1 MTCLLKTSATMTSTT
16 CHSRDN
22 EKMADTMQKRMALTK
37 FIQNF
42 IDQK

>member
-1 MTCLLKTSATMTSTT
+1 MLNWLLKTNTTMTTTT

-22 EKMADTMQKRMALTK
+22 EKMPDRAQKQRALTK

-42 IDQK
+42 ID